1 MKKYLI
7 IFTLFE
13 KFKKKKIILFS
24 FFFNIHFYL
33 YKIWIIMYFYFYT
46 KCLLFNL
53 KILVSSKFRC
63 IKSLLFMKLNLFNLY
78 FNIFRKFQIGA

>member
-1 MKKYLI
+1 MIKYLI

-13 KFKKKKIILFS
+13 KFKKNLFYLV
-24 FFFNIHFYL
+24 FFNIYFYL

-53 KILVSSKFRC
+53 KILVSSKFEC

>member
-1 MKKYLI
+1 MIKYLI

-13 KFKKKKIILFS
+13 KFKKNLFYLV
-24 FFFNIHFYL
+24 FFNIYFYL
-33 YKIWIIMYFYFYT
+33 YKIWIIMYFYFYFYT

-53 KILVSSKFRC
+53 KILVSSKFES

>member
-1 MKKYLI
+1 MIKYLI

-13 KFKKKKIILFS
+13 KFKKNLFYLV
-24 FFFNIHFYL
+24 FFNIYFYL

-53 KILVSSKFRC
+53 KTLVSSKFEC